1 MIEDVN
7 RVEFGLTANIWTA
20 DLATGHRLAAL
31 VEAGYVWINSPDGA
45 HVPGAPFGGVKNSGI
60 GREASIEEL
69 ESYTELKNV
78 AVHLG

>member
-1 MIEDVN
+1 M
-7 RVEFGLTANIWTA
+7 
-20 DLATGHRLAAL
+20 
-31 VEAGYVWINSPDGA
+31 WINSPDGA
-45 HVPGAPFGGVKNSGI
+45 HVPGAPFGGVKSSGI